1 MRNKG
6 YAQVPLGVVTSK
18 PGQLGCQSTEKAA
31 LWRESVEQGKVFLQ
45 AAPFDLLQS
54 V

>member
-6 YAQVPLGVVTSK
+6 CTQVPLGVVTSK
-18 PGQLGCQSTEKAA
+18 PGQLGCQSMEQVA